1 MALFISHAS
10 ALRMLMSP
18 RLSSLVRYAR
28 LADDDAIA
36 LESEPSAIDESVSRL
51 CVLLG
56 ISEIELGRIDLIV
69 RRGTSRKS
77 TSRVRYHSWSGSMP
91 RGAFLRV
98 ADGLYLSTPEFCF
111 LQLAGSLPMT
121 DLLLLGMALCG
132 SYFPADT
139 ERGFVD
145 GSPTT
150 SVSKL
155 TAFLADAKRC
165 KGVDRARSATAHLV
179 DGARSPMESSLLLV
193 LTLPRT
199 MGGFGLAKPTLN
211 GMVRLSDGARA
222 IFGYPILRPDL
233 LFPGALL
240 IIEYLGRAFHKDP
253 ERDIRRE
260 LALRHDGFDV
270 QFVSIG
276 QIMDSRQLYEI
287 VKRVASATGKKMRP
301 ASAAIVAKRIALID
315 RLIPKRENV
324 LDGECL
330 RYERTW
336 WALPRCL
343 A

>member
-1 MALFISHAS
+1 
-10 ALRMLMSP
+10 MSP

-121 DLLLLGMALCG
+121 DLLLMGMTLCG

-150 SVSKL
+150 NVEKL
-155 TAFLADAKRC
+155 TTFLANAKRC
-165 KGVDRARSATAHLV
+165 KGIDRARSAAARLV

-211 GMVRLSDGARA
+211 GSVRLSDGARA

-233 LFPGALL
+233 LFPEAMLV
-240 IIEYLGRAFHKDP
+240 IEYLGRAFHKDP

-301 ASAAIVAKRIALID
+301 ASAAIVAKRFALID
-315 RLIPKRENV
+315 RLIPKRENI

-336 WALPRCL
+336 WALPKCL